1 MVLAAALTDVG
12 RVRRGKVNEDSYT
25 VVELTSPRPLWIWA
39 VADGV
44 GGYEAGDVASAMAVD
59 VLSARVRSAWESGGA
74 PAVFLGQAIKAIN
87 EAILAESERRR
98 AEGMGTTLT
107 AVLFDREYLYVGH
120 TGDTRAYII
129 RGGAIRQLTDDH
141 SLVGELVRKGS
152 LTESEAMQHPQ
163 RNVITHALG
172 LEPEARIDVSKER
185 AESGDRIVVC
195 SDGLTG
201 LVSAEEIMNTVLA
214 GTDPDT
220 AVSELVQMSN
230 DRGGYDNITV
240 VVADLGSL
248 R

>member
-1 MVLAAALTDVG
+1 MAAALTDVG
-12 RVRRGKVNEDSYT
+12 LVRRGKVNEDSYCAL
-25 VVELTSPRPLWIWA
+25 ELTSPRPLWLWA

-44 GGYEAGDVASAMAVD
+44 GGYEAGDVASRMAVEI
-59 VLSARVRSAWESGGA
+59 LSQSVRAAWENGGA
-74 PAVFLGQAIKAIN
+74 PAVFLGQAIRTVN
-87 EAILAESERRR
+87 EAILAESERRQ

-107 AVLFDREYLYVGH
+107 AVVFDGEYLYVGH
-120 TGDTRAYII
+120 TGDTRAYLI
-129 RGGAIRQLTDDH
+129 RGGSIRQLTDDH

-172 LEPEARIDVSKER
+172 LEPEARVDVFKER
-185 AESGDRIVVC
+185 AESGDRVVVC

-214 GTDPDT
+214 GTDLNA
-220 AVSELVQMSN
+220 AVSQLVAMSN
-230 DRGGYDNITV
+230 ERGGYDNITV
-240 VVADLGSL
+240 VVADIGSL